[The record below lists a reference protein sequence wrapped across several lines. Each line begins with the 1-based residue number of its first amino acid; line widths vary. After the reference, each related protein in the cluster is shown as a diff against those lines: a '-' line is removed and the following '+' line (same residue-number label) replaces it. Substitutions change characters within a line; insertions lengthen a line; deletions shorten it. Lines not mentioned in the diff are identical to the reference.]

1 MMTSEYRLGID
12 IGSTTVKIAIID
24 KANNILFSDY
34 ERHFANIQETLAG
47 LLVKA
52 KDKLGAISVATRSSA
67 LSVTKRIPA
76 TRAITRTFTTGAMAV
91 GNARPA
97 FFVKKAGKSTSQTLK
112 DGNPLCG
119 SGSSQI
125 SSPRRAAW
133 NATPR
138 MWCGSF

>member
-1 MMTSEYRLGID
+1 MKALELAIDLGMETSLRIERPLMNLSKAETWKLAET
-12 IGSTTVKIAIID
+12 IGGDALVSFIRDETHTC
-24 KANNILFSDY
+24 Y
-34 ERHFANIQETLAG
+34 E
-47 LLVKA
+47 
-52 KDKLGAISVATRSSA
+52 
-67 LSVTKRIPA
+67 
-76 TRAITRTFTTGAMAV
+76 AITRTFTTGAMAV